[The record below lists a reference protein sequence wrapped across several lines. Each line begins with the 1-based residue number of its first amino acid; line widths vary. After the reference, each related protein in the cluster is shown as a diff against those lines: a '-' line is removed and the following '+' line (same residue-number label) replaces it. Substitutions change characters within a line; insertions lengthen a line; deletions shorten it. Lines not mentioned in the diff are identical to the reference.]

1 MRLLFQYSVLCFESA
16 IYLALLFT
24 IYLNLSYDIIIFSK
38 VDRFTETL
46 EMCIVFNGSLYRN
59 KYIFR
64 EEKTILNIRHDE
76 TIKQPLISKQEVDRP
91 ITSNNWLTF

>member
-1 MRLLFQYSVLCFESA
+1 MFLLFQYSVLYFESA
-16 IYLALLFT
+16 IYLALLIA
-24 IYLNLSYDIIIFSK
+24 IYLNLSYYIIIFSK

-59 KYIFR
+59 KYNFR

-76 TIKQPLISKQEVDRP
+76 TIKQPLISKTRGRHTNYQ
-91 ITSNNWLTF
+91 